1 MMLSLDP
8 DQRSEPGGG
17 AACAS
22 HTITFV
28 APLSLPLN
36 DSHQSCTPW
45 SVFQDGSFYSAALM
59 TGRAVRRHPKHG
71 STGQDA
77 PASTSVDTCGT
88 GPQPLLVYKASP
100 LRESHLPRRRL
111 RAASSGSTRS
121 GPGTSEPQSSP
132 WKARS
137 WRRVNRFPHNNFTY
151 F

>member
-45 SVFQDGSFYSAALM
+45 SVFQDGSLHAAALM
-59 TGRAVRRHPKHG
+59 TGRAALRWPTCRTPG
-71 STGQDA
+71 RNA

-100 LRESHLPRRRL
+100 LRESHLPRRRM
-111 RAASSGSTRS
+111 RAASSGSTGS
-121 GPGTSEPQSSP
+121 GPGTSAPCGSP

-137 WRRVNRFPHNNFTY
+137 WRRVNRFPYNNFTY